1 MTETRV
7 ITCDQFL
14 RHPPAEVWRAL
25 TEPGLLARWWVPGD
39 IRPVVGHRF
48 TLDMGKWGE
57 QPCEVVA
64 VELGELIAYTF
75 GTGTLDTTI
84 TWRLV
89 PEGTGTRLFLEHS
102 GFDLDTPLGRLA
114 YDGMG
119 AGWPDVLDRIDG
131 SLAAAAAN

>member
-102 GFDLDTPLGRLA
+102 GFDLDMPLGRLA